1 MKATL
6 RGTALVLLA
15 SGAAAALSL
24 VAAPLSASAATTPAP
39 RGISDAVFVQTNA
52 TTGNQILAYSRA
64 ADGTL
69 SFVHAYDTGGRGARA
84 GGAVVDPLASQGSLY
99 YDARG
104 ALLIAVNAGSNTITT
119 FRVRADTLSH
129 AQVLRAGSFPVSITG
144 HGSLVYV
151 LDGGGT
157 GAVRGFAVSQGAL
170 SPLSGSGR
178 NLNLNASATPQYL
191 NTPGQVGFTPD
202 GAQLV
207 ATTKANGSDID
218 VFAVKANGLLS
229 SQPEVTVAAN
239 PVPFGF
245 VFDPH
250 GRLVVT
256 EAGGSDVST
265 YAIDADGSLTYA
277 STAVNNQHAP
287 CWIASVGSYY
297 YVANAGSANISGYQ
311 VSSGGTASL
320 ITAGGGIAGTTDGGP
335 IDLAG
340 SAGGQYL
347 YVEAG
352 GGGAVDEFAV
362 TPDGSLTSLG
372 SITGLSGTGIEGIVA
387 S

>member
-1 MKATL
+1 
-6 RGTALVLLA
+6 
-15 SGAAAALSL
+15 
-24 VAAPLSASAATTPAP
+24 
-39 RGISDAVFVQTNA
+39 
-52 TTGNQILAYSRA
+52 
-64 ADGTL
+64 
-69 SFVHAYDTGGRGARA
+69 
-84 GGAVVDPLASQGSLY
+84 
-99 YDARG
+99 
-104 ALLIAVNAGSNTITT
+104 
-119 FRVRADTLSH
+119 
-129 AQVLRAGSFPVSITG
+129 
-144 HGSLVYV
+144 VYV

-157 GAVRGFAVSQGAL
+157 GAVRGFSVSQGAL

-178 NLNLNASATPQYL
+178 NLNLNPSATPQYL

-207 ATTKANGSDID
+207 VTTKANGSDID
-218 VFAVKANGLLS
+218 VFAVRANGLLG
-229 SQPEVTVAAN
+229 SQPEVTVEAN

-287 CWIASVGSYY
+287 CWIASVGGYY

-362 TPDGSLTSLG
+362 NPDGTLTSLG